1 MVGRRKVPKD
11 NLKTTYIRVGHDWI
25 IGNTTSGFASGDDH
39 HRVGHTG
46 AFKAKGFCLPFLAH
60 SHAHYAATFAKVI
73 PMV

>member
-11 NLKTTYIRVGHDWI
+11 NLKTTYIRDGHNRI
-25 IGNTTSGFASGDDH
+25 IGNIPAGFASGDDH

-60 SHAHYAATFAKVI
+60 SHAHYSSHVC
-73 PMV
+73 